1 MKKKGVGV
9 KKRYHSYKCVCEE
22 HPELEVSKGE
32 ISHSNRNY
40 SSVASF
46 LSR

>member
-22 HPELEVSKGE
+22 HPELEV